1 MTFPFARLLFGMAAA
16 AVFAASPAVQAQET
30 IKIGFVGPYTGPFA
44 VAGESFRHGVEAYM
58 ALNGSTVG
66 GRKVEV
72 VYRDSAGADPT
83 LAKRLAEE
91 LVVKDKVA
99 MLGGFYLSPEVA
111 ATAPVVNAARVPL
124 FIVNAATPA
133 LMKMS
138 PYFVRMGQAINQPA
152 ELAASY
158 ARQEGKSRGYVAV
171 GDYGPGHIVEKA
183 FTDKFGAEGGKMAG
197 NVRVPLNTADFAPI
211 AEHIANANPD
221 ILQIF
226 LPPGA
231 ASVGFS
237 KAVAARGLTK
247 KVTIIGQGE
256 AEDSDLHLFDDSIVG
271 FKSIIY
277 IDANAKNAENV
288 AFSNWLAKNAG
299 PNVKPN
305 SFSIGAYDAMH
316 LAYKMIA
323 DQAGK
328 PFSGEVAMKSLP
340 GYSWKSPRGPVTI
353 DPASR
358 ELIQN
363 FYLREVVKGPDGVKR
378 NAVIKTWEQ
387 VKPTAFQAQ

>member
-1 MTFPFARLLFGMAAA
+1 MTLRFARLLAGIAATAVLLA
-16 AVFAASPAVQAQET
+16 APLAASAQET
-30 IKIGFVGPYTGPFA
+30 VKIGFVGPYTGPFA
-44 VAGESFRHGVEAYM
+44 VAGQSFRQGVEAYM
-58 ALNGSTVG
+58 ALNGDKVG

-111 ATAPVVNAARVPL
+111 ATAPVVNAAKVPL

-152 ELAASY
+152 ELAAVY
-158 ARQEGKSRGYVAV
+158 ARQAGKSKGFVAV
-171 GDYGPGHIVEKA
+171 GDYGPGHIVEQSFMA
-183 FTDKFGAEGGKMAG
+183 KFAAEGGQMVG
-197 NVRVPLNTADFAPI
+197 NVRVPLNTTDFAPI
-211 AEHIANANPD
+211 AERIANANPD
-221 ILQIF
+221 VLQIF

-237 KAVAARGLTK
+237 KALAARGLTQ
-247 KVTIIGQGE
+247 KVLIIGQGE
-256 AEDSDLHLFDDSIVG
+256 AEDSDLPLFDDSIVG

-277 IDANAKNAENV
+277 IDANAKNAENT
-288 AFSNWLAKNAG
+288 AFANWLLKNVG
-299 PNVKPN
+299 PTARPN
-305 SFSIGAYDAMH
+305 SFSIGAFDAMH
-316 LAYKMIA
+316 LAYKMLQ

-328 PFSGEVAMKSLP
+328 PFSGEAAVKSLP

-353 DPASR
+353 DRTTR
-358 ELIQN
+358 ELVQN
-363 FYLREVVKGPDGVKR
+363 FYLREVVKGGDGVKR
-378 NAVIKTWEQ
+378 NQVVKTWEQ
-387 VKPTAFQAQ
+387 VKPTPLN

>member
-1 MTFPFARLLFGMAAA
+1 MTLDFARQLAGIAAA
-16 AVFAASPAVQAQET
+16 GVLFATSCAASAQESV
-30 IKIGFVGPYTGPFA
+30 KIGFVGPYTGPFA
-44 VAGESFRHGVEAYM
+44 VAGQSFRQGVEAYM
-58 ALNGSTVG
+58 ALNGDKVA

-72 VYRDSAGADPT
+72 IYRDSAGADPT

-111 ATAPVVNAARVPL
+111 ATAPVVNAAKVPL
-124 FIVNAATPA
+124 FIVNAATPS

-152 ELAASY
+152 ELAAAY
-158 ARQEGKSRGYVAV
+158 ARQQGKSRGYVAV
-171 GDYGPGHIVEKA
+171 ADYGPGHLVEEA
-183 FTDKFGAEGGKMAG
+183 FMAKFTAEGGQMVG
-197 NVRVPLNTADFAPI
+197 NVRVPLNTTDFAPF
-211 AEHIANANPD
+211 AERIANANPEV
-221 ILQIF
+221 LQIF

-231 ASVGFS
+231 ASVGFN
-237 KAVAARGLTK
+237 KALAARGLTQ

-256 AEDSDLHLFDDSIVG
+256 AEDSDLPQFDDSIIG

-277 IDANAKNAENV
+277 IDANATNAENV
-288 AFSNWLAKNAG
+288 AFAGWLTKNVG
-299 PNVKPN
+299 PNARPN

-328 PFSGEVAMKSLP
+328 PFDGTAAMKSLP
-340 GYSWKSPRGPVTI
+340 GYTFKSPRGTVTI
-353 DPASR
+353 DPATR
-358 ELIQN
+358 ELVQN
-363 FYLREVVKGPDGVKR
+363 FYLREVVKASDGVKR
-378 NAVIKTWEQ
+378 NQVVKVWEQ
-387 VKPTAFQAQ
+387 VRPAPLK

>member
-1 MTFPFARLLFGMAAA
+1 MTFAFARALAGLAAA
-16 AVFAASPAVQAQET
+16 AALLAAPAGASAQET

-44 VAGESFRHGVEAYM
+44 VAGQSFRHGVDAYM
-58 ALNGSTVG
+58 ALHGDTVG

-72 VYRDSAGADPT
+72 IYRDSAGADPT
-83 LAKRLAEE
+83 LSKRLAEE

-99 MLGGFYLSPEVA
+99 MLAGFYLSPEVA
-111 ATAPVVNAARVPL
+111 ATAPVANAAKVPL

-152 ELAASY
+152 ELAATY
-158 ARQEGKSRGYVAV
+158 ARQQGKSRGFVAV
-171 GDYGPGHIVEKA
+171 GDYGPGHIVEESFINRFK
-183 FTDKFGAEGGKMAG
+183 AEGGQIVG
-197 NVRVPLNTADFAPI
+197 SVRVPLNTADFAPI
-211 AEHIANANPD
+211 AERIANANPD

-237 KAVAARGLTK
+237 KALAARGLTRK
-247 KVTIIGQGE
+247 IMIIGQGE

-271 FKSIIY
+271 FRSIIY
-277 IDANAKNAENV
+277 IDANATNPENV
-288 AFSNWLAKNAG
+288 AFSKWLGKSVG
-299 PNVKPN
+299 PDEKPN

-316 LAYKMIA
+316 LAYNMIA
-323 DQAGK
+323 AQAGK
-328 PFSGEVAMKSLP
+328 PFNGDAAVKSLP

-353 DPASR
+353 DPATR
-358 ELIQN
+358 ELVQN
-363 FYLREVVKGPDGVKR
+363 FYLREVVKGEDGVKR
-378 NAVIKTWEQ
+378 NKVIKTWEQ
-387 VKPTAFQAQ
+387 VRPTPLK

>member
-1 MTFPFARLLFGMAAA
+1 MKLKNAIFAALGA
-16 AVFAASPAVQAQET
+16 AVLAGASAVQAQDT

-44 VAGESFRHGVEAYM
+44 VAGESFRHGVQAYM
-58 ALNGSTVG
+58 ARHGDTAG

-72 VYRDSAGADPT
+72 IYRDSAGSDPT
-83 LAKRLAEE
+83 LSKRLAEE

-111 ATAPVVNAARVPL
+111 ATAPVVNAAKVPL

-152 ELAASY
+152 EIAAVH
-158 ARQEGKSRGYVAV
+158 AREQGKSRGYVTV
-171 GDYGPGHIVEKA
+171 GDYGPGHIVEKS
-183 FTDKFGAEGGKMAG
+183 FMDKFTAEGGEMVG
-197 NVRVPLNTADFAPI
+197 NVRVPLNTADFAPF
-211 AEHIANANPD
+211 AERIANANPD
-221 ILQIF
+221 VLQIF

-237 KAVAARGLTK
+237 RALAARGLTQ
-247 KVTIIGQGE
+247 KVLIIGQGE

-271 FKSIIY
+271 FQSIIY
-277 IDANAKNAENV
+277 IDAGATNPENQAFADWLLKNV
-288 AFSNWLAKNAG
+288 G
-299 PNVKPN
+299 PSARPN

-316 LAYKMIA
+316 LAYKMLE

-328 PFSGEVAMKSLP
+328 PFQGEEAIKSLP
-340 GYSWKSPRGPVTI
+340 GYSWNSPRGPVTI
-353 DPASR
+353 DPETR

-363 FYLREVVKGPDGVKR
+363 FYLREVVKREDGTKYNRV
-378 NAVIKTWEQ
+378 VKTWEQ
-387 VKPTAFQAQ
+387 VQPTAQ

>member
-1 MTFPFARLLFGMAAA
+1 MTSSPTRLLNALATTAALALAGTAAA
-16 AVFAASPAVQAQET
+16 QEV

-44 VAGESFRHGVEAYM
+44 VAGQSFRYGVQAYQ
-58 ALNGSTVG
+58 ALNGTTVG

-72 VYRDSAGADPT
+72 VFRDSAGADAT

-91 LVVKDKVA
+91 LVVKDKVS

-111 ATAPVVNAARVPL
+111 ATAPVVNAAKVPL

-138 PYFVRMGQAINQPA
+138 PYFVRMGQSINQPA
-152 ELAASY
+152 QLGATY
-158 ARQEGKSRGYVAV
+158 AREQGKTRGFVAV

-183 FTDKFGAEGGKMAG
+183 FTERFTAEGGKMVG
-197 NVRVPLNTADFAPI
+197 SVRVPLNTADFAPV
-211 AEHIANANPD
+211 AENIANANPD
-221 ILQIF
+221 VVEVF

-237 KAVAARGLTK
+237 KAMAARGLTQ
-247 KVTIIGQGE
+247 KVTMIGQGE
-256 AEDSDLHLFDDSIVG
+256 AEDSDLHLFDESIVG
-271 FKSIIY
+271 FRSIIY
-277 IDANAKNAENV
+277 IDANSKSPENA
-288 AFSNWLAKNAG
+288 AFAGWLAKNVG
-299 PNVKPN
+299 PNERPN
-305 SFSIGAYDAMH
+305 SFSIGAYDAIH

-323 DQAGK
+323 DQQGK

-353 DPASR
+353 DPVTR
-358 ELIQN
+358 ELQQN
-363 FYLREVVKGPDGVKR
+363 FYLREVVKDSDGAKR
-378 NAVIKTWEQ
+378 NKVIKTWEQ
-387 VKPTAFQAQ
+387 VKPVAFQAP

>member
-1 MTFPFARLLFGMAAA
+1 MRLHFRGIWTGLVTGTLMVVSMASA
-16 AVFAASPAVQAQET
+16 AQET

-44 VAGESFRHGVEAYM
+44 VAGQSFRHGIDAYM
-58 ALNGSTVG
+58 ALQGNSVG

-72 VYRDSAGADPT
+72 IYRDSAGADPT

-111 ATAPVVNAARVPL
+111 ATAPVVNAAKVPL

-133 LMKMS
+133 LLKMS
-138 PYFVRMGQAINQPA
+138 PYFVRMGQSINQPA
-152 ELAASY
+152 ELAAIY
-158 ARQEGKSRGYVAV
+158 ARQQAKSRGFVAV

-183 FTDKFGAEGGKMAG
+183 FADKFSAEGGKMVG
-197 NVRVPLNTADFAPI
+197 NMRVPLNTADFAPI

-221 ILQIF
+221 VLQVF

-231 ASVGFS
+231 AAVGFS
-237 KAVAARGLTK
+237 KAVAARGLTQ
-247 KVTIIGQGE
+247 KVLIIGQGE
-256 AEDSDLHLFDDSIVG
+256 AEDSDLHLFDDSILG
-271 FKSIIY
+271 FRSIIY
-277 IDANAKNAENV
+277 IDANAKNPENV
-288 AFSNWLAKNAG
+288 ALSSWLAKNAG

-316 LAYKMIA
+316 LAYKMIS

-328 PFSGEVAMKSLP
+328 PFSGEAAMKSLP

-353 DPASR
+353 DPDTR
-358 ELIQN
+358 ELIEN
-363 FYLREVVKGPDGVKR
+363 FYLREVVKGPDGGKF
-378 NAVIKTWEQ
+378 NKVIKVWEQ
-387 VKPTAFQAQ
+387 VKVTPFQQ

>member
-1 MTFPFARLLFGMAAA
+1 MPSFPVRLLAGLAAA
-16 AVFAASPAVQAQET
+16 AAIAASPMAQAQET

-44 VAGESFRHGVEAYM
+44 VAGQSFRQGVDAYM
-58 ALNGSTVG
+58 ALHGSTVG

-72 VYRDSAGADPT
+72 IYRDSAGADPT

-111 ATAPVVNAARVPL
+111 ATAPVANAAKVPL

-152 ELAASY
+152 ELGATY
-158 ARQEGKSRGYVAV
+158 ARQQGKSRGYVAV

-183 FTDKFGAEGGKMAG
+183 FTDKFTAEGGKMVG
-197 NVRVPLNTADFAPI
+197 SVRVPLNTADFAPI
-211 AEHIANANPD
+211 AEAIANANPD
-221 ILQIF
+221 VVEIF

-237 KAVAARGLTK
+237 KAMAARGLTK
-247 KVTIIGQGE
+247 KVMIIGQGE
-256 AEDSDLHLFDDSIVG
+256 AEDSDLHLFDDAIVG

-277 IDANAKNAENV
+277 IDANAKNPENV
-288 AFSNWLAKNAG
+288 AFANWLAKNAG
-299 PNVKPN
+299 ADAKPN

-316 LAYKMIA
+316 LAYKMIG
-323 DQAGK
+323 DQQGK
-328 PFSGEVAMKSLP
+328 PFSGDVAVKSLP

-358 ELIQN
+358 ELVQN
-363 FYLREVVKGPDGVKR
+363 FYLREVVKDADGVKR
-378 NAVIKTWEQ
+378 NRVVKTWEQ
-387 VKPTAFQAQ
+387 VKPTAFQAP